1 MNLEI
6 VNEKIPDHDHDV
18 HSDCPYSE
26 TLPPGTVCPEAKRAA
41 DQAVKRIFFI
51 MGVDVDN
58 PVSVSEYQAEI
69 RFNHNLSRLA
79 SKGII
84 GATLT
89 IIAGLVSYLLSKL
102 LD

>member
-6 VNEKIPDHDHDV
+6 VNESTSESPDHD
-18 HSDCPYSE
+18 SSSGCPYSE

-41 DQAVKRIFFI
+41 DRAVKKIFFI

-58 PVSVSEYQAEI
+58 PISVSEYQAEI

-79 SKGII
+79 SKGVI

-89 IIAGLVSYLLSKL
+89 IITGLVSYLLSK
-102 LD
+102 